1 MQKKMI
7 LICSFA
13 LSFKVKMNN
22 IPNRIKQPSVCCIYC
37 GKYYQ
42 KKSNL
47 QKHVLLCE
55 IYHQGVRGN
64 SIHTNELIEEM
75 SDGRKLYSIL
85 QQLVLKCNS
94 MEKQIQELKQ
104 KERNVER
111 NVERKAEI
119 ETLDSDTPSF
129 EFMDIPSKINIKDSD
144 IDNMVRNE
152 LSFYALIES
161 VLHRDLSSLGSVPL
175 PLKLI
180 RKKMVVFDFIDKEEK
195 KGIFVDPT
203 YEKMLYLS
211 NQLHDKVCRSLF
223 KWREKW
229 QGRMDIDSA
238 LQDKYDNAT
247 LKIMKIDRKKPEVHN
262 KIKKIMEN
270 SI

>member
-1 MQKKMI
+1 
-7 LICSFA
+7 
-13 LSFKVKMNN
+13 MNN

-55 IYHQGVRGN
+55 IYHQGIRGN
-64 SIHTNELIEEM
+64 SVDTSELIEEM
-75 SDGRKLYSIL
+75 SDSRKLYSIL

-104 KERNVER
+104 KERNM
-111 NVERKAEI
+111 ERKAYHET
-119 ETLDSDTPSF
+119 ETLNSDTPSF
-129 EFMDIPSKINIKDSD
+129 EFMDIPSKINIQDSD

-152 LSFYALIES
+152 LSFYSLIES
-161 VLHRDLSSLGSVPL
+161 VFHRDLYSVSYVPF
-175 PLKLI
+175 KLI
-180 RKKMVVFDFIDKEEK
+180 RKKMVVFDFIDKEEN
-195 KGIFVDPT
+195 KGIFVDPS

-223 KWREKW
+223 KWRAKW

-262 KIKKIMEN
+262 KIKKIME
-270 SI
+270 SCIQ